1 MMQPSENQ
9 RSYTANLFT
18 YCLIAFGWSWLCWL
32 CANLCAN
39 LVLPFAGVAAA
50 VLGILASFGP
60 SLAAIVLSALGSS
73 RIRAFLTQSCHWRVS
88 WIWYGIAFLLPA
100 AIMGIVVGLHL
111 AFGGTLPPSSVSGR
125 WLLAVL
131 NFILVLL
138 IGGPL
143 GEEFGWRGY
152 LLPRL
157 QRRFNALWASLI
169 LGIIWSTWHLPLFFT
184 PGTVQQQLPIVLFFL
199 NTTALSILFTWLFN
213 RTDGSVVIA
222 IVLHTAVNGWAWVFP
237 IFPKVANSL
246 RPYSI
251 ATVLLWSMAIV
262 LSLVSLRQSSQIE

>member
-32 CANLCAN
+32 CANL
-39 LVLPFAGVAAA
+39 VLPFAGVAAT

-73 RIRAFLTQSCHWRVS
+73 GIHAFLAQSCRWRVS
-88 WIWYGIAFLLPA
+88 WVWYGIAFLLPA
-100 AIMGIVVGLHL
+100 AAMAIALGLHL
-111 AFGGTLPPSSVSGR
+111 ASGGTLPPSPASGR

-157 QRRFNALWASLI
+157 QRRFSALWASII
-169 LGIIWSTWHLPLFFT
+169 LGIIWSIWHLPLFFT
-184 PGTVQQQLPIVLFFL
+184 PGTVQQQLPIALFFL

-213 RTDGSVVIA
+213 RTGGSVVIA
-222 IVLHTAVNGWAWVFP
+222 IVLHTAVNSWAWVFP
-237 IFPKVANSL
+237 ILPRAADSL

-251 ATVLLWSMAIV
+251 ATVLLWSMAV
-262 LSLVSLRQSSQIE
+262 VVSLVSLRQSSQIE